1 MVKLLAHSH
10 TVLTQPKV
18 SAYLLPTSYS
28 AAKARGY
35 TSYLH
40 AVKSTHLSLCQ
51 PSHTARNR
59 CSLASVTYH
68 RTVTATHNTATCMKM
83 LNWSIMQKCLIFFLM
98 FSRVGFIDPAEFM
111 ELITDAFLLFFTNL
125 PSEQHSFQTRTGR

>member
-1 MVKLLAHSH
+1 MVKLLAKFSHS
-10 TVLTQPKV
+10 PK
-18 SAYLLPTSYS
+18 YLPTYCRHPTLLPKLVGIPLTL
-28 AAKARGY
+28 
-35 TSYLH
+35 LH
-40 AVKSTHLSLCQ
+40 AVKSTHLALCQ

-68 RTVTATHNTATCMKM
+68 RTVTATHNTATCTKM